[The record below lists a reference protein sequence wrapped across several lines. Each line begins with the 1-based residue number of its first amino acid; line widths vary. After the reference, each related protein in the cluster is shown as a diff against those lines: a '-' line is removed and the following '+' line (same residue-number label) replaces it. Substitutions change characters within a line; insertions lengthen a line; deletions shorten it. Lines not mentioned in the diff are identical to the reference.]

1 MDLVRDILAGSCQWR
16 YTYIP
21 TPTQTKKITHLI
33 WLRLLLLT
41 FLMLNID
48 NSGQALPY
56 TTCQVWSN
64 NPEYIEQSLRIIE
77 TIAQAI
83 QDDGVADVV
92 TGFGLLN
99 EPYADCIPSHYRHF
113 VQEGMS
119 IVRRILGND
128 MAVYA
133 SDMFQAS
140 LFNDGHWWIDPKV
153 YHNTYLD
160 SHYYQV
166 FDSTTR
172 YLSPRQHI
180 AYTCRNHEQ
189 RTTSCCYSDGPHRN
203 QHPSRGVSR
212 MIGEWSASMDIL
224 PAARINDIIT
234 GIVQTGTAPYM
245 DRQLS
250 PERKEF
256 LNNFIQAQIVTYE
269 AAHHPGL
276 SQAWFYW
283 TIKMEGGAFQE
294 WDMLRGLQ
302 DGWFPNIVADA
313 DTSSESVYGSCY
325 DIMWR
330 TNDNRTNVLEEYPDP
345 QYVPIETDPKK
356 IIDDDVVLSHGESL
370 LVHPNTIMHH
380 NDNSYDKFY
389 TPSRYHQMTRLI
401 VHHWLFIVI
410 LALLTTIM
418 ILSIVR
424 KRYHRY
430 QKRSKY
436 SSIESEISMSV

>member
-1 MDLVRDILAGSCQWR
+1 MYIERWCHYSFFRREISYLASP
-16 YTYIP
+16 Y
-21 TPTQTKKITHLI
+21 
-33 WLRLLLLT
+33 RLYVP
-41 FLMLNID
+41 ID

-64 NPEYIEQSLRIIE
+64 NPEYIEKSLRIIE

-83 QDDGVADVV
+83 KNDGVADVV

-113 VQEGMS
+113 VQEGMN
-119 IVRRILGND
+119 IVRRILGD
-128 MAVYA
+128 HMAVYA
-133 SDMFQAS
+133 SDMFQANI
-140 LFNDGHWWIDPKV
+140 FNDGHWWIDPKV

-180 AYTCRNHEQ
+180 AYTCQNHYR
-189 RTTSCCYSDGPHRN
+189 RTTSCCYSDGPRRN
-203 QHPSRGVSR
+203 QSPSRGVSR

-224 PAARINDIIT
+224 PSARINNVVDE
-234 GIVQTGTAPYM
+234 IVQTGRAPYL

-250 PERKEF
+250 PERQEF

-269 AAHHPGL
+269 AADHPGL
-276 SQAWFYW
+276 SRAWFYW

-302 DGWFPNIVADA
+302 DGWFPNIPADSNV
-313 DTSSESVYGSCY
+313 TSESIYGSCY

-330 TNDNRTNVLEEYPDP
+330 TKDNRTLELEEYPDP
-345 QYVPIETDPKK
+345 QYVPIETDPNK
-356 IIDDDVVLSHGESL
+356 IINDDVVLSHGKSL
-370 LVHPNTIMHH
+370 LLHPNAHDRSSSSTAGRYR
-380 NDNSYDKFY
+380 DFY
-389 TPSRYHQMTRLI
+389 TTSQHEPMVQFLFR
-401 VHHWLFIVI
+401 HWLFVS
-410 LALLTTIM
+410 M
-418 ILSIVR
+418 ILLLISITILSLVR
-424 KRYHRY
+424 QRFYRCH
-430 QKRSKY
+430 KRSKY
-436 SSIESEISMSV
+436 SRIMESEISMTV